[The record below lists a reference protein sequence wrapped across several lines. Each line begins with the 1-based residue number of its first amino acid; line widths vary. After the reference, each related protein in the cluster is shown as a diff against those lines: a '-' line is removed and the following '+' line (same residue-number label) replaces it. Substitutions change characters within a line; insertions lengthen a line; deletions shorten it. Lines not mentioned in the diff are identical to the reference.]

1 MSKLERRETRRYL
14 EMFYNLKFRN
24 LVSVLSFPI
33 LLMNQ
38 IALGMSGLLF
48 AMIRQFIDDQV
59 VLFTWLESGLRNL
72 YFCVCVC
79 TRARTCIM
87 ASMVELLG

>member
-48 AMIRQFIDDQV
+48 AMIRQFNDDQV
-59 VLFTWLESGLRNL
+59 VLFPWLESGLRNL
-72 YFCVCVC
+72 YLCVCVC
-79 TRARTCIM
+79 ARAH
-87 ASMVELLG
+87 AHVSWHQWLNY

>member
-48 AMIRQFIDDQV
+48 AMIRQFDDDQV
-59 VLFTWLESGLRNL
+59 VLFPWLESGLRNL
-72 YFCVCVC
+72 YLCVCVR
-79 TRARTCIM
+79 TRARTHV
-87 ASMVELLG
+87 SWHQWLNY

>member
-33 LLMNQ
+33 LL
-38 IALGMSGLLF
+38 LF
-48 AMIRQFIDDQV
+48 AMVRQFDDDQV
-59 VLFTWLESGLRNL
+59 VLFPWLESGLRI
-72 YFCVCVC
+72 YTCVCVC
-79 TRARTCIM
+79 AHAHMYHGIN
-87 ASMVELLG
+87 G

>member
-1 MSKLERRETRRYL
+1 
-14 EMFYNLKFRN
+14 MFYNLKFRN

-48 AMIRQFIDDQV
+48 AMIRQFNDDQV

-87 ASMVELLG
+87 ASMAELLG